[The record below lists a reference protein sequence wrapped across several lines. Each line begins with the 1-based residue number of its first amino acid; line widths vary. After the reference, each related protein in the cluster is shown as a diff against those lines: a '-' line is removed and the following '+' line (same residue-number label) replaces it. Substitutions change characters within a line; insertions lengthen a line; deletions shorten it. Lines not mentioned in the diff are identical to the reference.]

1 MYVSCN
7 YFFPRVHM
15 TRTVKETLLNIG
27 LPVSQISH
35 QILRLTFF
43 VLYFNHYK
51 GQHNISVI
59 KTTDSRKSQANKNK
73 KARCEILSTSI
84 TTELAEHPYPGKLQI
99 QRKCCFIQL
108 MPLTDNFSKKMRCTC
123 FYQYLNNYCIV
134 SILVNPP
141 SSSDRDRVHILI
153 CFKPGVGMTFRI
165 KLSQIIT

>member
-1 MYVSCN
+1 MCCTLITIKDNIIYQSLKQQ
-7 YFFPRVHM
+7 
-15 TRTVKETLLNIG
+15 TV
-27 LPVSQISH
+27 V
-35 QILRLTFF
+35 
-43 VLYFNHYK
+43 NHK
-51 GQHNISVI
+51 QT
-59 KTTDSRKSQANKNK
+59 KK
-73 KARCEILSTSI
+73 KARCEIPSTSI

-99 QRKCCFIQL
+99 QRNCCFIQL

-141 SSSDRDRVHILI
+141 SPTDRDRVHILI

>member
-1 MYVSCN
+1 M
-7 YFFPRVHM
+7 
-15 TRTVKETLLNIG
+15 
-27 LPVSQISH
+27 
-35 QILRLTFF
+35 
-43 VLYFNHYK
+43 LYFNHYK
-51 GQHNISVI
+51 GQQNILVI
-59 KTTDSRKSQANKNK
+59 KTTDSRKSQAKQKTK
-73 KARCEILSTSI
+73 KEWCEIPSTNI

-108 MPLTDNFSKKMRCTC
+108 MPLMANFSKKMRCIC
-123 FYQYLNNYCIV
+123 FYQYLNNYCII

>member
-1 MYVSCN
+1 MCCTLITIKDNIIYQSL
-7 YFFPRVHM
+7 RQQ
-15 TRTVKETLLNIG
+15 TV
-27 LPVSQISH
+27 V
-35 QILRLTFF
+35 
-43 VLYFNHYK
+43 NHK
-51 GQHNISVI
+51 QR
-59 KTTDSRKSQANKNK
+59 KTK

-99 QRKCCFIQL
+99 QRNCCFIQL